1 VTAPEP
7 PSTHASLGGRDLRGW
22 RLLRCAGCGLPTAR
36 CLCAE
41 LPRLDLRTRVVVV
54 MHRIEALRSTN
65 TGRLAAAMLARA
77 TLRIRGDR
85 DRPDEP
91 PPAGRR
97 LVLFPA
103 EGARPLT
110 TADAADDLVLV
121 VPDGTWSQARRIH
134 RRDPCARDA
143 ETVTLPTVV
152 TSAYA
157 LRRNARA
164 GGLCTLEAI
173 AAALAVLEGPSVAT
187 VLREVFARWHERA
200 TAARDGRADPS
211 PVTSP

>member
-1 VTAPEP
+1 V
-7 PSTHASLGGRDLRGW
+7 
-22 RLLRCAGCGLPTAR
+22 RCAGCGLPTSR
-36 CLCAE
+36 CLCAA
-41 LPRLDLRTRVVVV
+41 LPRLDVRTRVVVV

-77 TLRIRGDR
+77 SLRIRGDR
-85 DRPDEP
+85 DRPDEL

-103 EGARPLT
+103 EGARPLAP
-110 TADAADDLVLV
+110 ADAADDLILV

-134 RRDPCARDA
+134 RRDPAARDA
-143 ETVTLPTVV
+143 ETVTLPTVA

-157 LRRNARA
+157 LRRNARE